1 MHANEIKAR
10 WMTFLEEN
18 SDIGALALNWPEQR
32 SLVVSFRELYNF
44 DQDFAE
50 ILLDN
55 PNLFL
60 KCGDSGLRE
69 ICK

>member
-1 MHANEIKAR
+1 
-10 WMTFLEEN
+10 MTFLEEN
-18 SDIGALALNWPEQR
+18 SDIGALPNSEQR

-60 KCGDSGLRE
+60 KCGDSD
-69 ICK
+69 